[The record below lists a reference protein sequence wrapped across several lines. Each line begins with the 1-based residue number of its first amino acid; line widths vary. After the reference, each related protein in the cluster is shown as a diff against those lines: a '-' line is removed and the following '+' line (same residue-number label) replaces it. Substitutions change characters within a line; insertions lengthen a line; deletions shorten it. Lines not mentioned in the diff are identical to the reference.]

1 MTASAWDLEEQ
12 TTEVLD
18 QHRFDVAALD
28 RYLAQ
33 HIPGYRGPLTVRQ
46 FKSGMSNPTYRLETP
61 NARYVIRKKPPGK
74 LLPSAHQV
82 DREFRAISALY
93 PTDVP
98 VAKPYLHCQDE
109 AVIGTAFYIMDY
121 VEGRILTDLSLP
133 GLTTA
138 ERAAHYDSMNDV
150 LAKLHKVD
158 HVKVGLSDF
167 GRPANY
173 IARQIDRWT
182 KQYELSKTEDIPAMN
197 ALIKWLPAHI
207 PDEDITTIVHGDYRK
222 GNMVFHPTEPRI
234 IAVLDWELCTL
245 GHPFSDVGYN
255 CLAWHVPEAPH
266 GIGHLDLKALGIP
279 SERDYIAAYCRRT
292 GRKEIK
298 DWNFYVAFSLWRL
311 GAIAQGVYK
320 RGLDGNAASPDALK
334 RGNAARLYSE
344 IGWELVR

>member
-1 MTASAWDLEEQ
+1 MTNSWEMEEQ
-12 TTEVLD
+12 TTAVLER
-18 QHRFDVAALD
+18 HRFDTAALD
-28 RYLAQ
+28 PYLATK
-33 HIPGYRGPLTVRQ
+33 IPGYRGPMTVRQ
-46 FKSGMSNPTYRLETP
+46 FKSGMSNPTFRLETP
-61 NARYVIRKKPPGK
+61 SGRYVLRKKPPGK

-82 DREFRAISALY
+82 DREFKAISALH

-98 VAKPYLHCQDE
+98 VARPYVLCEDDS
-109 AVIGTAFYIMDY
+109 VIGTAFYVMDC
-121 VEGRILTDLSLP
+121 VEGRILTDLGLP
-133 GLTTA
+133 GLTPF

-150 LAKLHKVD
+150 LAKLHLVD
-158 HVKVGLSDF
+158 QAKVGLAEF

-182 KQYELSKTEDIPAMN
+182 KQYELSKTEHIEAMD

-207 PDEDITTIVHGDYRK
+207 PPEELTTIVHGDFRM
-222 GNMVFHPTEPRI
+222 GNMIYHPTEPRI

-245 GHPFSDVGYN
+245 GHPFSDMGYN
-255 CLAWHVPEAPH
+255 CLAWHVHEAPH
-266 GIGHLDLKALGIP
+266 GIGALDLKALGIP
-279 SERDYIAAYCRRT
+279 SEQDYVAAYCRRT

-320 RGLDGNAASPDALK
+320 RGLDGIASSPDALK